1 MQMISL
7 FTRLALAIAMTAGT
21 TFSVAQPYPNKAVKI
36 IVPFP
41 PAGATDVVTRFLG
54 QKLGEKWSQSVVIEN
69 RPGAGGSIG
78 SDLVA
83 KAPHDGYTLLMATS
97 STHSIGPSL
106 SKLPYDPI
114 KYFAPIIHVADV
126 PNVLVV
132 SPTLPVKD
140 MKELIE
146 LAKSKPGQLNFAS
159 SGNGTIVHLNAELF
173 KMIAGI
179 DVQHIPYKGTAL
191 ATPDLASG
199 QVAMM
204 FDSLASVMPN
214 IRSGR
219 AKPLAVNARGRSPLL
234 PDVPTLAEAG
244 MPAFDRYTW
253 FGMFAPAGTPKEI
266 VAKVRDD
273 VTALLRAPDLLEKF
287 ASVGAE
293 PTGGTSEAFV
303 ARILADTAKWAQV
316 IKTAKVKIE

>member
-1 MQMISL
+1 MKISRA
-7 FTRLALAIAMTAGT
+7 FFALAFALAA
-21 TFSVAQPYPNKAVKI
+21 SLAAAQGYPNKAVKI

-54 QKLGEKWSQSVVIEN
+54 QKLGERWGQSVVVEN

-83 KAPHDGYTLLMATS
+83 KAPADGYTLLMATS

-114 KYFAPIIHVADV
+114 KDFAPIIHVADV

-132 SPTLPVKD
+132 SPALPVKNV
-140 MKELIE
+140 KELIA
-146 LAKSKPGQLNFAS
+146 LAKSRPGQLNFAS

-199 QVAMM
+199 QVSMM

-219 AKPLAVNARGRSPLL
+219 AKPIAINARARSPLL
-234 PDVPTLAEAG
+234 PEVPTFAEAG
-244 MPAFDRYTW
+244 MSAFDRYTW
-253 FGMFAPAGTPKEI
+253 FGLFAPAGTPREI
-266 VAKVRDD
+266 VAKVHGD
-273 VTALLRAPDLLEKF
+273 VAALLHAPDLLERF

-293 PTGGTSEAFV
+293 PTGGTSEAFT
-303 ARILADTAKWAQV
+303 ARILADTARWAQV